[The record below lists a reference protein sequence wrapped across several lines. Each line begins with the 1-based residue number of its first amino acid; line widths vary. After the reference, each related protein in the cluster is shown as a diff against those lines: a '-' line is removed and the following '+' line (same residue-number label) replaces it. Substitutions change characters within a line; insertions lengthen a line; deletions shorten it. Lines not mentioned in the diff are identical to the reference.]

1 MTHRAQYYLAA
12 YAGMLTLAFA
22 VVVLTGAKQASN
34 ARFDEIDVQRINLRE
49 PDGTLRMVISSQARQ
64 PGLILHGKEIPHPS
78 VQNRR
83 VAGLLFF
90 DDEGSE
96 NGGLLYSGKRGADGK
111 VIYKMHLTMD
121 QYAQDEALALG
132 HGGRDGERWAGLTV
146 KDQPDTPIGEIIDT
160 VERQRRA
167 LPKAEFDAWSK
178 GYMAQNPMH
187 VERVY
192 VGKDEH
198 RESVLRLSDAGQRPR
213 LQLRV
218 TADGQA
224 SIEFLDGDGRVTG
237 RVTPQT
243 LAAAGT

>member
-1 MTHRAQYYLAA
+1 MTQRAQHYLAA
-12 YAGMLTLAFA
+12 YAGVLTLAFA
-22 VVVLTGAKQASN
+22 AVVLTGAKETRR

-49 PDGTLRMVISSQARQ
+49 PDGTLRMVISNLARQ
-64 PGLILHGKEIPHPS
+64 PGLIMHGKEIPHPS
-78 VQNRR
+78 VQNRQ

-96 NGGLLYSGKRGADGK
+96 NGGLTYSGKRGADGK
-111 VIYKMHLTMD
+111 VAYKMYLSMD
-121 QYAQDEALALG
+121 QYAQDEALTLG
-132 HGGRDGERWAGLTV
+132 NGGRDGERWAGLTV
-146 KDQPDTPIGEIIDT
+146 KDQPDTPLGEIIDT
-160 VERQRRA
+160 VERKRRD

-178 GYMAQNPMH
+178 DYMARNPMH

-192 VGKDEH
+192 VGKDEQ
-198 RESVLRLSDAGQRPR
+198 RESILRLSDAGQKPR

-224 SIEFLDGDGRVTG
+224 SIEFLDADGKVSG

-243 LAAAGT
+243 LAAAGR

>member
-1 MTHRAQYYLAA
+1 MSAPCNRFLAV
-12 YAGMLTLAFA
+12 YAGLLTLAFA
-22 VVVLTGAKQASN
+22 ALVLTGARGTGH
-34 ARFDEIDVQRINLRE
+34 ARFDEIDVQRINVRE
-49 PDGTLRMVISSQARQ
+49 PDGTLRMVVSNLARQ

-96 NGGLLYSGKRGADGK
+96 NGGLLYNGRRGTDGK
-111 VIYKMHLTMD
+111 VAYKMHLTMD

-132 HGGRDGERWAGLTV
+132 QGGAADGRWAGLTV

-160 VERQRRA
+160 VEGKRRA
-167 LPKAEFDAWSK
+167 LPQAQFDAWSRD
-178 GYMAQNPMH
+178 YMARNPMH

-192 VGKDEH
+192 VGKNER
-198 RESVLRLSDAGQRPR
+198 RESVLRLSDATDKPR

-224 SIEFLDGDGRVTG
+224 SIEFLDAAGAVTG

-243 LAAAGT
+243 LAGAGR